1 MSATKRHS
9 SSRRIDSGHTV
20 AKRVHVRHGS
30 GKETAGEAVRLEA
43 ACLPFSEWLSPE
55 DDEAFRDL

>member
-9 SSRRIDSGHTV
+9 SSRRVDSGNSV
-20 AKRVHVRHGS
+20 AKKVYLRQ
-30 GKETAGEAVRLEA
+30 KEGEAKRLEA
-43 ACLPFSEWLSPE
+43 ACSTALCLPFSEWLSPE